1 MSTRVNSHQ
10 GPEIVV
16 AGGGVEVAARRP
28 GRVQRVDVVDEMF
41 GQYMVV
47 PLGTYYQ
54 PIKEKVEEHFADKQ
68 CFCISFVSFV
78 LPYQLP

>member
-1 MSTRVNSHQ
+1 M
-10 GPEIVV
+10 
-16 AGGGVEVAARRP
+16 EVAARRP

-54 PIKEKVEEHFADKQ
+54 P
-68 CFCISFVSFV
+68 
-78 LPYQLP
+78 